1 MLLVYANERLFTQ
14 GNRVMTPV
22 MSPAMA
28 AWRSIHVAQIAICA
42 LLCATF
48 GTLASSIVHADEKFK
63 AVTTFT
69 VIADMA
75 RNVAGDAAVVES
87 ITKPGSEIH
96 RYSPTPR
103 DILRAQD
110 ADLVLW
116 NGMNLELWFAQFF
129 DHLNDGLYRR
139 HPLKRSAGAWH
150 SRGQLCGKAQS
161 PCLDVTQQCDD
172 LCRQH
177 RQRFLQT

>member
-1 MLLVYANERLFTQ
+1 MLLVYANGRLFTQ
-14 GNRVMTPV
+14 GNRVLTPV

-87 ITKPGSEIH
+87 ITKPDLKFTAIH
-96 RYSPTPR
+96 RPHGTYCAR
-103 DILRAQD
+103 KMLI
-110 ADLVLW
+110 
-116 NGMNLELWFAQFF
+116 WFS
-129 DHLNDGLYRR
+129 GT
-139 HPLKRSAGAWH
+139 G
-150 SRGQLCGKAQS
+150 
-161 PCLDVTQQCDD
+161 
-172 LCRQH
+172 
-177 RQRFLQT
+177 